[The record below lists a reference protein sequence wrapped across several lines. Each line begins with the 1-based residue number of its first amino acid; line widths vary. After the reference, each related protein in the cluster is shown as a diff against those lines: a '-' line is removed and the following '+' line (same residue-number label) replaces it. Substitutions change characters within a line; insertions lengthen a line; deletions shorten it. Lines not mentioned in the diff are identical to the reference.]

1 MAHTNRHFRY
11 FWRQFSKDTILYTEM
26 VMADR
31 IAELKDDP
39 YTLAG
44 YFDYNVVV
52 ENPLVLQLGQLS
64 LYCIICTCIL
74 LIMHLFNYPGGNDPT
89 ILKQVVQIAQTWG
102 FRHFNLN
109 CGCPSNIVAT
119 ESIMGA
125 AMMLDPELTAE
136 CCAAMMEVYTDSTT
150 PSASLSTSSSP
161 NSTPTS
167 TAADTVSVP
176 FLSVKCRIGVNDSD
190 SYEELGHFINTIYT
204 RSNVARFQ
212 IHARKALLNLS
223 TLDNR
228 AIPPLRYDY
237 VYRLITDFPH
247 LQFEL
252 NGGVESMSDMLYHY
266 QQAPGL
272 SGVMVGRACV
282 NDPYHWSHIDSAL
295 QLINSPTE
303 YPSTTCSIEQVLSSI
318 YDCNNSIPPS
328 RGEILD
334 NYMKHCQE
342 QHSRNANI
350 PRDVLLAPVYNLFAG
365 EPCCDKF
372 RRSLKKLKTNDPL
385 CILKYALT
393 LVPEEVLSQRAVSDL
408 TKVFYHEKMPKV
420 SAPMHSRVL

>member
-1 MAHTNRHFRY
+1 
-11 FWRQFSKDTILYTEM
+11 
-26 VMADR
+26 
-31 IAELKDDP
+31 
-39 YTLAG
+39 
-44 YFDYNVVV
+44 
-52 ENPLVLQLGQLS
+52 
-64 LYCIICTCIL
+64 
-74 LIMHLFNYPGGNDPT
+74 MHLFNLPGGNDPT
-89 ILKQVVQIAQTWG
+89 ILKRAVQIAQTWG

-136 CCAAMMEVYTDSTT
+136 CCAAMMEVYTDSTA
-150 PSASLSTSSSP
+150 PSTSPSSSAP
-161 NSTPTS
+161 NSPPIS
-167 TAADTVSVP
+167 DDNSNSPP
-176 FLSVKCRIGVNDSD
+176 FLSVKCRIGVNDNC

-204 RSNVARFQ
+204 RSNVTRFQ

-282 NDPYHWSHIDSAL
+282 NHPYHWSHIDSAL
-295 QLINSPTE
+295 HLINSPTG
-303 YPSTTCSIEQVLSSI
+303 YPSSACSIEQVLSSI
-318 YDCNNSIPPS
+318 YDCNNKTPPT

-334 NYMKHCQE
+334 IYMRHCQD
-342 QHSRNANI
+342 QYTRNTNI
-350 PRDVLLAPVYNLFAG
+350 PRDVLLAPVYNLFTG
-365 EPCCDKF
+365 EACCDKF

-393 LVPEEVLSQRAVSDL
+393 LVPEEVLSQRGSGAGSDL
-408 TKVFYHEKMPKV
+408 K
-420 SAPMHSRVL
+420 RVLP

>member
-1 MAHTNRHFRY
+1 
-11 FWRQFSKDTILYTEM
+11 
-26 VMADR
+26 MADR
-31 IAELKDDP
+31 IVELKDDP

-44 YFDYNVVV
+44 YFDYNEVV
-52 ENPLVLQLGQLS
+52 ENPLVLQLGQS
-64 LYCIICTCIL
+64 LLLHCVRCTCIL
-74 LIMHLFNYPGGNDPT
+74 LILYLCNLTGGNDPT
-89 ILKQVVQIAQTWG
+89 ILKQAVHIAQTWG

-136 CCAAMMEVYTDSTT
+136 CCAAMMEVYTEST
-150 PSASLSTSSSP
+150 ASSTSSPSLDITP

-167 TAADTVSVP
+167 TSVDTNSLP
-176 FLSVKCRIGVNDSD
+176 FLSVKCRIGVNDHD
-190 SYEELGHFINTIYT
+190 SYEQLGHFINTIYT
-204 RSNVARFQ
+204 RSNVTRFQ

-282 NDPYHWSHIDSAL
+282 NHPYHWSHIDRAL
-295 QLINSPTE
+295 HLINSPTD
-303 YPSTTCSIEQVLSSI
+303 YPSTTASIEQTLSSI
-318 YDCNNSIPPS
+318 YDCDEHYNYTPSS

-334 NYMKHCQE
+334 NYMRHCQE
-342 QHSRNANI
+342 QYARNANI
-350 PRDVLLAPVYNLFAG
+350 PRDILLAPVYNLFAG
-365 EPCCDKF
+365 EACCDKF

-393 LVPEEVLSQRAVSDL
+393 LVPEEVLSQRGGAGNDL
-408 TKVFYHEKMPKV
+408 TRVFYHEKMPRV